1 MQFGQHVGAVE
12 VDGADR
18 VVLVLRV
25 PGLCRVKTK
34 PMPVPDQGAGL
45 AGAVCCEPDVLQLP
59 ENLPAPN
66 TPIPAVICPNVRRE
80 MPVIGPEYHVMM
92 FVDYAF

>member
-1 MQFGQHVGAVE
+1 M
-12 VDGADR
+12 
-18 VVLVLRV
+18 LRV

>member
-1 MQFGQHVGAVE
+1 MPARVSPT
-12 VDGADR
+12 DR
-18 VVLVLRV
+18 VRAKIDELFASER
-25 PGLCRVKTK
+25 
-34 PMPVPDQGAGL
+34 
-45 AGAVCCEPDVLQLP
+45 ELP